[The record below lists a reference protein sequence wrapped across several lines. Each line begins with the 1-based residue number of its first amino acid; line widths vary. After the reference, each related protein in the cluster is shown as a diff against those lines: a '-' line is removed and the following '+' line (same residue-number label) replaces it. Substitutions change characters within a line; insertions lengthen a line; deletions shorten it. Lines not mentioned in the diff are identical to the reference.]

1 MKKGIVIRN
10 VDQMSI
16 RNLIMA
22 LFILNFDKIFAFQA
36 VASGYAVFISRN
48 NTKVVN
54 DTPNGI
60 KNDILLQ

>member
-1 MKKGIVIRN
+1 
-10 VDQMSI
+10 
-16 RNLIMA
+16 MA

>member
-1 MKKGIVIRN
+1 
-10 VDQMSI
+10 
-16 RNLIMA
+16 MA

-60 KNDILLQ
+60 KNRYAFTVKVSQFSLLCTLVIF